1 MEVTGSRSRGDKIFI
16 VVVGWREFTLRVVLA
31 TFVVVVVFTDTALV
45 ISQSVIT
52 PKIVLS
58 GNPLQSNEL
67 SLRSTIFK
75 LGSCS
80 SNTEKFA

>member
-1 MEVTGSRSRGDKIFI
+1 MEVTGSRSCDDKIF
-16 VVVGWREFTLRVVLA
+16 VVIVGWREFTLRVVLV
-31 TFVVVVVFTDTALV
+31 TVVLVVFTDTALV
-45 ISQSVIT
+45 ILQSVIT

-58 GNPLQSNEL
+58 GNPLQCNRL

-80 SNTEKFA
+80 SKREKFA

>member
-1 MEVTGSRSRGDKIFI
+1 MEVTGSRSRGDKIFV

-52 PKIVLS
+52 AKIVLS